1 MCGESFVETLTLNRH
16 WLYLDRLK
24 NIGKTRQEY
33 VICNEYKRD
42 YTHLQIS
49 DRKMERKLLSSN
61 GVSKNLTTLYDSE
74 LLHMFITKSRG
85 KLKMTEVEATEMA
98 LAEDQVSVPRAHMV
112 DYNSL

>member
-1 MCGESFVETLTLNRH
+1 
-16 WLYLDRLK
+16 
-24 NIGKTRQEY
+24 
-33 VICNEYKRD
+33 
-42 YTHLQIS
+42 
-49 DRKMERKLLSSN
+49 MERKLLSSN